1 MIFPAHLVKSFVI
14 QKIDVNKS
22 LVFKGFLITG
32 CHRISRKYTFI
43 LCASARHIIDITFS
57 GDIEHLIH
65 IV

>member
-1 MIFPAHLVKSFVI
+1 MIFPAHLIKCLAV

-32 CHRISRKYTFI
+32 CHRIFRKYTFI
-43 LCASARHIIDITFS
+43 LCASACHIIDITFS
-57 GDIEHLIH
+57 GNVEHLIH